1 MNKGGTTLTRPLRVL
16 FLLKGDHMP
25 NYQNQRGTYDAYD
38 GDALNI
44 EKLRDILSQIV
55 ATYGYNP
62 IHTPIYEQTELFAR
76 SAGESSDIVTK
87 EMFSFVDKG
96 GRNITLRPEITAGVI
111 RAIVN
116 NKLYATKDLPLKY
129 YYYGPA
135 FRYERPSAG
144 RYRQFNQ
151 FGVECIGVN
160 SYLNDVECISLG
172 YNTLTNIGFDKVIL
186 KINTLGDE
194 ASRQAYQIALR
205 EYFADKL
212 TSMCPDC
219 RRRYEQNVLRIL
231 DCKVI
236 EDQEIIKNAPKMSD
250 FINGESKA
258 YFNKVLELLDEQQ
271 IPYVID
277 ETLVRGLDYYSHVV
291 FEYHYIREDGTSL
304 GAIGAG
310 GHYDHLVKE
319 VGGPELS
326 SVGFA
331 LGIERLNT
339 LLKEIHPESYE
350 QTNLDIFIIHMG
362 EETLTHA
369 FLLMQDLRENGFSVD
384 MTFENKGLGAQFK
397 IAGRKNAKFA
407 LIIGENEMQTYEYPV
422 KCLSTAIQE
431 NVTYDNL
438 ATYLEEHLI
447 EEELK

>member
-1 MNKGGTTLTRPLRVL
+1 
-16 FLLKGDHMP
+16 
-25 NYQNQRGTYDAYD
+25 
-38 GDALNI
+38 
-44 EKLRDILSQIV
+44 
-55 ATYGYNP
+55 
-62 IHTPIYEQTELFAR
+62 
-76 SAGESSDIVTK
+76 
-87 EMFSFVDKG
+87 
-96 GRNITLRPEITAGVI
+96 
-111 RAIVN
+111 
-116 NKLYATKDLPLKY
+116 
-129 YYYGPA
+129 
-135 FRYERPSAG
+135 
-144 RYRQFNQ
+144 
-151 FGVECIGVN
+151 
-160 SYLNDVECISLG
+160 
-172 YNTLTNIGFDKVIL
+172 
-186 KINTLGDE
+186 
-194 ASRQAYQIALR
+194 
-205 EYFADKL
+205 
-212 TSMCPDC
+212 MCPDC

-250 FINGESKA
+250 FINDESKA

-407 LIIGENEMQTYEYPV
+407 LIIGENEMKTYEYPV

>member
-1 MNKGGTTLTRPLRVL
+1 
-16 FLLKGDHMP
+16 MP
-25 NYQNQRGTYDAYD
+25 NYQNQRGTYDAFD

-87 EMFSFVDKG
+87 EMFSFNDKG
-96 GRNITLRPEITAGVI
+96 GRSITLRPEVTAGVA

-151 FGVECIGVN
+151 FGVECIGIN
-160 SYLNDVECISLG
+160 SYLHDAECISLG
-172 YNTLTNIGFDKVIL
+172 YKALTTIGFDKVIL

-194 ASRQAYQIALR
+194 ASRQAYQVALR

-212 TSMCPDC
+212 DSMCPDC

-236 EDQEIIKNAPKMSD
+236 EDQEFIKGAPKMSD
-250 FINGESKA
+250 FINEESKA
-258 YFNKVLELLDEQQ
+258 YFEKVISLLDEQQ
-271 IPYVID
+271 IPYEID
-277 ETLVRGLDYYSHVV
+277 ETLVLGLDYYSHVV

-310 GHYDHLVKE
+310 GHYDHLIKE
-319 VGGPELS
+319 VGGPDLS

-339 LLKEIHPESYE
+339 LLKEIHPDAYE
-350 QTNLDIFIIHMG
+350 QPSLDVYVIHMG
-362 EETLTHA
+362 EEALSHA
-369 FLLMQDLRENGFSVD
+369 FLLMQELREIGFSCD

-397 IAGRKNAKFA
+397 IATRKNAKFA
-407 LIIGENEMQTYEYPV
+407 IIIGENEMTAYEYPV
-422 KCLSTAIQE
+422 KCLSTSEQE
-431 NVTYDNL
+431 NVSYEDL
-438 ATYLEEHLI
+438 ASYLEQHLI